1 MQICIKLCMN
11 AKLKYEA
18 RRLADRAKSLGL
30 TQGDIAAAVGAS
42 QSQVSRVLSGV
53 SIRRSRLFEEICIYV
68 ENAASGVS
76 PAAVCKNDD
85 LILAVAAVWDGS
97 AHQARV
103 LADVI
108 RSLGGLT
115 LRPPGQGGAR

>member
-1 MQICIKLCMN
+1 MS
-11 AKLKYEA
+11 AELKYEA
-18 RRLADRAKSLGL
+18 RRLADRAKSLGV
-30 TQGDIAAAVGAS
+30 TQGEIAKAVGAS

-85 LILAVAAVWDGS
+85 LISAVAAVWDGS

-115 LRPPGQGGAR
+115 LRSPGKGGGR